1 MLMRRWRRRKEN
13 RHRSRV
19 WLLEEAAAA
28 AVVERRRRRARNELA
43 LGREEMDGGL
53 ACFLMDVNLVMEVG
67 LSGKEKKYVE

>member
-19 WLLEEAAAA
+19 PLLEEVAA

-43 LGREEMDGGL
+43 LGREEMDRGL

-67 LSGKEKKYVE
+67 LSGKEKKYAE